1 MNSEGRD
8 PSVSEP
14 TDFSALKEQE
24 RENRKNLIINAAER
38 VFTNKPFDQVT
49 MRNIAKEAGITPTAI
64 YRYFTDKQS
73 LYAEAYVRS
82 NNRLLKKLTEI
93 IDSSSALC
101 FEEMAMKVIDHFV
114 TEEQNLKMRAH
125 FMIDDSLSDELSI
138 KLSENTRFFTDRI
151 EEHLKRFTDDPDT
164 RLLALTF
171 FASLNGVLLTYRKI
185 PGKTDEEITKNM
197 KKSGAVIAQIFKDR
211 ILTGK

>member
-93 IDSSSALC
+93 IDSNSALC

-114 TEEQNLKMRAH
+114 TEEHNLKMRAH